1 MLNKGNMKT
10 IQLLLILA
18 LSFALTNCQKEE
30 EEIITDTPPTESI
43 VMGSPLAGLISRNSQ
58 SPTACDNV
66 LDNTS
71 CFRVVLPVT
80 VTVNGNQVTVTS
92 EDDYQTVQ
100 DLIDN
105 TSGNDIVYF
114 SYPITIQYQNFT
126 TEVINDWNE
135 LDDAIDDCDDDDGL
149 DEIDCVFIN
158 YPIVINVYNTST
170 QTSNTVTIQNNTQL
184 YNFINGLTSGVI
196 AAIVYPIS
204 ATNSGG
210 QNVVINNNS
219 ELESFL
225 EDSIDD
231 CDDDGGTWNPS
242 FTTILTTGNWYVSYY
257 EEDGDVETS
266 DYNGFNFTY
275 FANSNVEATKNSVTT
290 LGTWSTYIDG
300 GYNKI
305 ELVFDNP
312 ELDELEE
319 DWLIL
324 EYNQTIIRLKHVSG
338 GDGSIDYLNFTKL

>member
-1 MLNKGNMKT
+1 MLNKGTMKT

-43 VMGSPLAGLISRNSQ
+43 VVGSPLAGLISRNSQ

-66 LDNTS
+66 LDETS

-80 VTVNGNQVTVTS
+80 VTVNGNQVNVTT

-105 TSGNDIVYF
+105 TTGNDIVYF
-114 SYPITIQYQNFT
+114 TYPITIQYQNFT
-126 TEVINDWNE
+126 TQVINDWNE
-135 LDDAIDDCDDDDGL
+135 LDNAIDDCDDDDGL

-158 YPIVINVYNTST
+158 YPIVINIYNTST
-170 QTSNTVTIQNNTQL
+170 QTTNTVTIQNNTQL
-184 YNFINGLTSGVI
+184 YNFINGLNSGVI

-204 ATNSGG
+204 ATNSSGV
-210 QNVVINNNS
+210 NVVINNNS

-231 CDDDGGTWNPS
+231 CDDDVGTWNPS
-242 FTTILTTGNWYVSYY
+242 FTTVLTTGNWYVSYF

-266 DYNGFNFTY
+266 NYNGFNFTY
-275 FANSNVEATKNSVTT
+275 FANSNVEVIKNSVTT
-290 LGTWSTYIDG
+290 LGTWTTYIDG

-305 ELVFDNP
+305 EFTFVNP
-312 ELDELEE
+312 DLESLQE
-319 DWLIL
+319 DWIIL
-324 EYNQTIIRLKHVSG
+324 EYNQNIIRLKHVSG
-338 GDGSIDYLNFTKL
+338 GNGGTDYLNFTKL

>member
-1 MLNKGNMKT
+1 MLNKGYMKT

-43 VMGSPLAGLISRNSQ
+43 RSGSPLAGLIIRNSQ

-80 VTVNGNQVTVTS
+80 VTVNGNQVAVTT

-114 SYPITIQYQNFT
+114 TYPITIQYQNFT
-126 TEVINDWNE
+126 TQVINDWNE
-135 LDDAIDDCDDDDGL
+135 LENAIDDCDDDDGL

-158 YPIVINVYNTST
+158 YPIVVNVYNTST
-170 QTSNTVTIQNNTQL
+170 QTTNTVTIQSNIQL
-184 YNFINGLTSGVI
+184 YNFINGLSSGVI

-204 ATNSGG
+204 AVNSDGS
-210 QNVVINNNS
+210 NIVINNNS

-231 CDDDGGTWNPS
+231 CDDDGGTWNPT
-242 FTTILTTGNWYVSYY
+242 FTSVLTTGTWYVSYY
-257 EEDGDVETS
+257 FEDDDNETD
-266 DYNGFNFTY
+266 DYNGFNFT
-275 FANSNVEATKNSVTT
+275 FFGNSNIEVVNNSVTT
-290 LGTWSTYIDG
+290 SGTWSTYTDG
-300 GYNKI
+300 GQDKV
-305 ELVFDNP
+305 EFTFVNP
-312 ELDELEE
+312 DLSSLQE

-324 EYNQTIIRLKHVSG
+324 EYNQTTIRLKHVSG